1 MTRADQPSALVTVDE
16 LGRYLK
22 TNPLVDD
29 PDARAVDAATVAVLA
44 ERRHHDTPTTQARRR
59 AVLRA
64 ALRDFHPPRRTTR

>member
-1 MTRADQPSALVTVDE
+1 MTRAGDPVALVTVDE

-22 TNPLVDD
+22 TDPLVDD

-44 ERRHHDTPTTQARRR
+44 ARRHHDTPTTQARHQ

-64 ALRDFHPPRRTTR
+64 ALRDFHPSRRTR